1 MLLLM
6 RLGLAFASRRVSTI
20 SLSPFTT
27 LVKMM
32 KTFIN
37 KDVVKGDKEI
47 VETLLDANANPS
59 LMSNNNETAY
69 SLAIT
74 SGRKLV
80 ALIIAEATVLRR

>member
-1 MLLLM
+1 MNV
-6 RLGLAFASRRVSTI
+6 FTI
-20 SLSPFTT
+20 FT
-27 LVKMM
+27 
-32 KTFIN
+32 N
-37 KDVVKGDKEI
+37 VVKGDKEI